1 MMRLINAPPSPFG
14 RKVAIALH
22 EKALPFETQ
31 WDEPWGEA
39 TVTGDYNPLAQLPI
53 LITDQGDVLY
63 ESNYL
68 LEWIERRYPDPPL
81 LPADDDGILAVKRLM
96 VLADGILSSA
106 STIIRELTRPP
117 SSAAW
122 LARYRDKI
130 TRASEALDAAIGDA
144 DFVHRDRFGQG
155 DIAIGVN
162 LKMIDTMTD
171 LFGQQIELEPWHQR
185 LPRLAR
191 YVARL
196 DERPSFV
203 ATRPQPMPF
212 DHEKVY
218 G

>member
-1 MMRLINAPPSPFG
+1 MRLINAPPSPFG
-14 RKVAIALH
+14 RKVAIALR
-22 EKALPFETQ
+22 EKQLPFETQ
-31 WDEPWGEA
+31 WDEPWGAA

-53 LITDQGDVLY
+53 LITDDGKVLY

-68 LEWIERRYPDPPL
+68 LEWIERRYPAQPL
-81 LPADDDGILAVKRLM
+81 LPADDDGILEVKQLM
-96 VLADGILSSA
+96 VLADGIMA
-106 STIIRELTRPP
+106 AGSTIIRELTRPP
-117 SSAAW
+117 SSEAW

-130 TRASEALDAAIGDA
+130 ARATEVLDEAIGA
-144 DFVHRDRFGQG
+144 AEFAHRNRFGQA
-155 DIAIGVN
+155 DIAIVVN
-162 LKMIDTMTD
+162 LKMIDTMTG

-185 LPRLAR
+185 LPRLAA
-191 YVARL
+191 YVAAI